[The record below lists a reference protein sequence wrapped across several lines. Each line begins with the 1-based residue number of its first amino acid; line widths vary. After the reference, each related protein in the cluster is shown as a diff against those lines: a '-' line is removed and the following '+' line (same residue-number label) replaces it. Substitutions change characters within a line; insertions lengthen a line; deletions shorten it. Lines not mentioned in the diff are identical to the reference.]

1 MNGVKEENNIKF
13 KQTSK
18 GVWYYNGLTVY
29 NDNLKSALV
38 DAKTMMNEINKELS
52 HVNKVDI

>member
-18 GVWYYNGLTVY
+18 GVWYCDGLTVY